1 MPLHTSS
8 HGSEVAIKAHLS
20 VIVSTTLILLV
31 SHRCP
36 WLAENVS
43 LAFPPCVGITFL
55 FVLANFTMA
64 TFTDA
69 GVLPRGQITLRCIY
83 KKKKKADYD

>member
-1 MPLHTSS
+1 MMPLHASS
-8 HGSEVAIKAHLS
+8 HSPEVANKEHSS

-31 SHRCP
+31 FRRCP

-43 LAFPPCVGITFL
+43 LAFPPCVGIMFL

-69 GVLPRGQITLRCIY
+69 GVLPRGQITL
-83 KKKKKADYD
+83 